1 MSEQLS
7 KYQKKLPSINELYS
21 TDLELLD
28 KQNDL
33 NLLLNQEPKKDWMK
47 DHPIAKVEV
56 KDASGNKVKAP
67 VKYLPIERVEW
78 LLTNIFISWK
88 FEILREGLIANSAYV
103 TGRLHY
109 RNPITGEWDWMD
121 GTGAQPLQ
129 TESGAGATEFDKI
142 KSSAVQIGLP
152 AAESYAVKDAAEKLG
167 KLFGK
172 DMNRADKI
180 AYDTLYGKF
189 DLPASDLEGLKKQY
203 IELIDKQDKDLANIL
218 KNEVKEIE
226 KSGKLTI
233 EKLTELIGKQK

>member
-1 MSEQLS
+1 MSDKLALR
-7 KYQKKLPSINELYS
+7 KLPSISELYT

-33 NLLLNQEPKKDWMK
+33 NLLLNQEPKKEWMK
-47 DHPIAKVEV
+47 DHPIAKVEF
-56 KDASGNKVKAP
+56 KDASGNKVKVP
-67 VKYLPIERVEW
+67 VKYLPIERIEW

-142 KSSAVQIGLP
+142 KSSAVQISLP

-189 DLPASDLEGLKKQY
+189 DAPATDLVGLKKEY
-203 IELIDKQDKDLANIL
+203 INLMDKQPEDFKNIL
-218 KNEVKEIE
+218 KNELRDIE
-226 KSGKLTI
+226 EKGKLTI
-233 EKLTELIGKQK
+233 EKLQELIGKLK

>member
-1 MSEQLS
+1 MSEQLT
-7 KYQKKLPSINELYS
+7 KYKSKLPSINELYS

-33 NLLLNQEPKKDWMK
+33 NLLLNQEPKKEWLK

-56 KDASGNKVKAP
+56 KDANGNKTKIP

-88 FEILREGLIANSAYV
+88 FEILREGLIANSVFV
-103 TGRLHY
+103 TGKLHY
-109 RNPITGEWDWMD
+109 KNPISGDWEWMD

-152 AAESYAVKDAAEKLG
+152 AAESYAIKDAAEKLG

-172 DMNRADKI
+172 DMNRADRI

-189 DLPASDLEGLKKQY
+189 DKPATDLIGLKKQY
-203 IELIDKQDKDLANIL
+203 IDLMDKQPEDFKNIL
-218 KNEVKEIE
+218 KNELRDIE
-226 KSGKLTI
+226 EKGSLTI
-233 EKLTELIGKQK
+233 EKLQELIGKLK

>member
-1 MSEQLS
+1 MSDKLALR
-7 KYQKKLPSINELYS
+7 KLPSISELYT

-33 NLLLNQEPKKDWMK
+33 NLLLNQEPKKEWMK
-47 DHPIAKVEV
+47 DHPIAKVEF
-56 KDASGNKVKAP
+56 KDASGNKVKVP
-67 VKYLPIERVEW
+67 VKYLPIERIEW

-142 KSSAVQIGLP
+142 KSLAVQISLP

-189 DLPASDLEGLKKQY
+189 DAPATDLVGLKKEY
-203 IELIDKQDKDLANIL
+203 INLMDKQPEDFKNIL
-218 KNEVKEIE
+218 KNELRDIE
-226 KSGKLTI
+226 EKGKLTI
-233 EKLTELIGKQK
+233 EKLQELIGKLK